1 MAQGFLN
8 RHSCEIGC
16 VANAIFFVFLPF
28 PNPTTTLFPA
38 QSSSCD
44 ESNKPHDF
52 SSESTL
58 LAEEL
63 IRDLFPG
70 LGAAPE

>member
-1 MAQGFLN
+1 VINGYFKGLY
-8 RHSCEIGC
+8 SIGESKSP
-16 VANAIFFVFLPF
+16 LPPF
-28 PNPTTTLFPA
+28 SPTTTLFHA